1 MGESAFSSTVGR
13 DSGWREKRHFQLL
26 SSWVHPFNKPLSS
39 ILALPKCAKMA
50 LFKNSVCISR
60 ICSEPGR
67 EMWLIDIPHPCHQP
81 VRTLP
86 LHGDSFQKQQN
97 SWELRSHPVVAAAA
111 FPTSPLPERP
121 WRLRRNHSS
130 QDRKF

>member
-13 DSGWREKRHFQLL
+13 DSSWREKYHFQLL

-50 LFKNSVCISR
+50 LFNNFVCIYR

-67 EMWLIDIPHPCHQP
+67 EMWLIDIPHPRHQP

-86 LHGDSFQKQQN
+86 LHDDSFQKQQN
-97 SWELRSHPVVAAAA
+97 SWEIRSHPSRDCCSL
-111 FPTSPLPERP
+111 PHLSPAREALEVEMQ
-121 WRLRRNHSS
+121 S
-130 QDRKF
+130 Q